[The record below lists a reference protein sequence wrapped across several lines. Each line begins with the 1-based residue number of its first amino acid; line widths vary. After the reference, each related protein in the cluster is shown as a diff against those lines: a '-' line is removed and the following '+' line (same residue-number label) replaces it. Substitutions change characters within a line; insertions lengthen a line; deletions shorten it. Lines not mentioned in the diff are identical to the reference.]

1 MQGIALGHQN
11 LPREGSQRRRT
22 SQWML
27 PMLKGNN
34 LTVVKTPIT
43 HTKGAALDVH
53 ITDEA
58 WRYKART
65 YAFQD
70 KLSDHSMSIVD
81 TDMQVAFSTKTHLA
95 DRHVK

>member
-1 MQGIALGHQN
+1 MQWKALGHQN
-11 LPREGSQRRRT
+11 LPREGSQRRRI

-53 ITDEA
+53 ITDGA
-58 WRYKART
+58 LRHKART
-65 YAFQD
+65 DAFPD
-70 KLSDHSMSIVD
+70 KLSDYSMSTVD
-81 TDMQVAFSTKTHLA
+81 IDMQVEFNTKTHLT
-95 DRHVK
+95 DRHDK